1 MTTPERAP
9 APGPSLEPGSGEAG
23 PPREAPQSGP
33 PAALPVQREPPTE
46 DGWHRLHPLT
56 PLVRGWKVV
65 AAMLVVVGQQRG
77 GELVDAGLPSR
88 QEALFSL
95 ALLFGVAVLAGVY
108 AVLAWRRARYR
119 VDADALQLQT
129 GVLFRQERQARLDR
143 LQAVDVVRPLL
154 GRFLG
159 LAELKLEVAGGRGSG
174 VRLSLLR
181 EHEAQELRN
190 TLLARA
196 AGVAY
201 EGELAPQAP
210 EHEILAVP
218 VARSVESLLRSGTTL
233 SLVAAL
239 VAVVVAVVV
248 TGQPAVLAA
257 VIPILLGL
265 ISATWHRF
273 TTTFGFRVATS
284 PDGIRLH
291 HGLLTTR
298 SQTVP
303 PGRVQAVRVSQPLL
317 WRGRDW
323 WQVQVNVA
331 GYEGRGNGEEGQ
343 ADENVL
349 LTVGSRAEALRMLHL
364 AVPALLPDDAGPV
377 SAGLTGRGP
386 EGGFVP
392 APRSSRWV
400 DPVGWRRHG
409 VQVLDHALLLRRGA
423 LGRQLDVV
431 PHARTQSLALTQGP
445 LQRRLSLVTFVVH
458 STRGPVTPT
467 VEHLAPDVARR
478 LLDQQAARAR
488 TARGAAG
495 DADHGRWMVGR

>member
-1 MTTPERAP
+1 VTTSTPVS
-9 APGPSLEPGSGEAG
+9 PSASTDADNDW
-23 PPREAPQSGP
+23 R
-33 PAALPVQREPPTE
+33 
-46 DGWHRLHPLT
+46 RLHPLT
-56 PLVRGWKVV
+56 PLVRGWKIV
-65 AAMLVVVGQQRG
+65 AALLVVVGQQRG
-77 GELVDAGLPSR
+77 GELVEGGMPSR
-88 QEALFSL
+88 EQALVTL
-95 ALLFGVAVLAGVY
+95 AMLVAVTVVAGVY
-108 AVLAWRRARYR
+108 AVLAWRRSRYR
-119 VDADALQLQT
+119 VDAESLQLQT

-174 VRLSLLR
+174 VKLSLLR

-196 AGVAY
+196 AGVTY
-201 EGELAPQAP
+201 EGALAPQAP
-210 EHEILAVP
+210 EHEVLAVP
-218 VARSVESLLRSGTTL
+218 VGRSIESLLRSGTTL
-233 SLVAAL
+233 VLGLGLV
-239 VAVVVAVVV
+239 VVVVAMVVS
-248 TGQPAVLAA
+248 GEPAVLAG
-257 VIPILLGL
+257 VVPILVGL
-265 ISATWHRF
+265 ISATWRRF

-298 SQTVP
+298 AQTVP
-303 PGRVQAVRVSQPLL
+303 PGRVQAVRISQPLL

-331 GYEGRGNGEEGQ
+331 GYDGRGNGEEGQ

-349 LTVGSRAEALRMLHL
+349 LTVGSRAEALHVLRL
-364 AVPALLPDDAGPV
+364 AVPALGEEDAGPV
-377 SAGLTGRGP
+377 AAGLTGHGTD
-386 EGGFVP
+386 GGFMP
-392 APRSSRWV
+392 APAASRWV

-409 VQVLDHALLLRRGA
+409 VQVLDRALLLRRGA
-423 LGRQLDVV
+423 LTRELDVV

-445 LQRRLSLVTFVVH
+445 LQRRLGLVTFVVH
-458 STRGPVTPT
+458 STRGPVTPN

-478 LLDQQAARAR
+478 LLNEQAARAH
-488 TARGAAG
+488 TARSLGG